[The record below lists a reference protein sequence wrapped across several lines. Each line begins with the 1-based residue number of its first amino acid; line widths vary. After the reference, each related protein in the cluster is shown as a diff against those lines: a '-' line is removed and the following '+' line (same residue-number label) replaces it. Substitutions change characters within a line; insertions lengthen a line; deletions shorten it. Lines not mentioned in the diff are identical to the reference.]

1 MSFKALYPLTGTM
14 MLIGILAMAYGMQSM
29 SITIFLEGIFLMWLS
44 FSITSSVWE
53 AQRLET

>member
-1 MSFKALYPLTGTM
+1 

-44 FSITSSVWE
+44 FRITSSVWE

>member
-1 MSFKALYPLTGTM
+1 